1 MPLSQRETKI
11 IDSAGV
17 SRRYEQNFIQLI
29 NPVATPKEQNSF
41 KFIGLSALLLERK
54 CDPTIC
60 ASQACSNVLEAFC
73 SKIIVSDLPLLY

>member
-1 MPLSQRETKI
+1 MPLSQRETKT

-29 NPVATPKEQNSF
+29 NPVATHKEQNSF
-41 KFIGLSALLLERK
+41 KLIDLSPLLLERK

-60 ASQACSNVLEAFC
+60 ASQAC
-73 SKIIVSDLPLLY
+73 